1 MTSLDHAINN
11 DLLIVS
17 KSLVP
22 YLDVS
27 RQKPIAILIKVI
39 ELLYTINLYSNPDAV
54 LELSHAQ
61 EPGWEKD
68 FLKDVKNNLDN
79 DKAYLIDIIL
89 KLTEAKDLL
98 VNPDFNLMQLFTTNS
113 ASTTTQI
120 TTQVTAPVTTQQE
133 TTALPIEQLLGT
145 LSSLFDTNGTQ
156 LLNALA
162 ALLKPNTSTTAT
174 QNQC

>member
-113 ASTTTQI
+113 APTTA
-120 TTQVTAPVTTQQE
+120 QVTAPVTTQQE
-133 TTALPIEQLLGT
+133 TTTTLPIEQLIGT